1 MLVTASIPAA
11 AVAAAAVVMGVTF
24 LSGVLMLV
32 LAGAMLMY
40 LMGVLRLTGARFV
53 IMFLSLTVT
62 KNIFFMFIHR
72 FHPLLLHVPA
82 RR

>member
-24 LSGVLMLV
+24 LSGVLMLM

-40 LMGVLRLTGARFV
+40 LMGVLRPVSYTHLE
-53 IMFLSLTVT
+53 
-62 KNIFFMFIHR
+62 
-72 FHPLLLHVPA
+72 
-82 RR
+82 